1 MSERLEDHQPAPSGD
16 VRGGVGGKV
25 GADDRGLHPEFIQDA
40 IWVRGAREHN
50 LRDIDVR
57 IPREKLVVI
66 TGLSGSGKSSLAFD
80 TIYAEGQ
87 RRYVE
92 SLSAYARSFL
102 DQMARPDVDSIEGLS
117 PAISIEQKSVSA
129 NPRSTVGTITEIFD
143 YLRLLYARVGQPQ
156 CPGCGQAIS
165 SQTVQ
170 QMTERVLALGEGT
183 RVQILAPV
191 VRGRKGAYRK
201 ELAAFRK
208 QGFVRVRIDGEM
220 HELSEDV
227 QVARHARHD
236 IDVVIDRLIVNERA
250 GLRLGESIETAL
262 KLADG
267 LVRVDVADG
276 SEPWLLSQK
285 SACVSCGISLPEL
298 APRLFSFNSP
308 AGACPQCAGLGEHK
322 VLDVSRVVPDVT
334 RSLANAIEPWQR
346 GRGSGY
352 YRQLL
357 EALALHYDVELE
369 TPWERLPQR
378 VRSGILHGSAG
389 EAIRF
394 EIKRGGQTSQLSRTW
409 GGVMDE
415 LERRA
420 ESNSVGGEGR
430 ASGGSERGDKSE
442 RELARFRSPQHCDA
456 CDGSRLRPEAR
467 NVTLAGRGIHELSA
481 LSTSALRQFL
491 EQLELSDSQNLVAER
506 ILAEIRERLGFL
518 ADVGLDYLSL
528 DRRSGTLSGGEAQ
541 RIRLATQ
548 IGSSL
553 MGVLYILDEPSI
565 GLHPR
570 DNQRL
575 LDSLLRLRD
584 MGNSVLVVEHDEATI
599 RTADHVIDM
608 GPGAGIHGGR
618 VAAEGTPAELLR
630 NEDSPTGAYLSGRR
644 SIPLP
649 RHRRKAGKRAI
660 VLSGCNE
667 HNLRDVELRLPI
679 GLFTVMTGVSGS
691 GKSTLVNDTLHRA
704 LAQRLH
710 ASTAIPGAFSQLEG
724 VEHIDKVIDV
734 DQAPI
739 GRTPRSNPA
748 TYSGAF
754 DGIRK
759 LFAGVPEARMR
770 GYGSGRFSFNVKG
783 GRCEA
788 CRGDGLLRV
797 EMHFLPDLFVRC
809 EVCGGRRYNR
819 ETLVVRYKQRS
830 IADVLDLTVEEA
842 LSVFENVGSVHRPL
856 LALHEVGLDY
866 LHLGQPATTLSG
878 GEAQRVKLARELAK
892 RSTGRTLYLLDE
904 PTTGLH
910 FADVEKLLELLHRLV
925 DLGNSVLV
933 IEHHLDVIKT
943 ADLVIDL
950 GPEGGEAGG
959 EIVAAGTPEEVAANP
974 RSHTGRALAR
984 VLPR

>member
-1 MSERLEDHQPAPSGD
+1 VSERLDVDQPIPLPDHSSVEDG
-16 VRGGVGGKV
+16 
-25 GADDRGLHPEFIQDA
+25 GLHPEFVQDA

-92 SLSAYARSFL
+92 SLSAYARAFL

-129 NPRSTVGTITEIFD
+129 NPRSTVGTVTEIFD

-156 CPGCGQAIS
+156 CPGCGQPIS
-165 SQTVQ
+165 SQTLQ
-170 QMTERVLALGEGT
+170 QMTERVMSIDEGT

-191 VRGRKGAYRK
+191 IRGRKGSYRK
-201 ELAAFRK
+201 ELEAFRR

-220 HELSEDV
+220 HDLSDDV
-227 QVARHARHD
+227 QIARHARHD
-236 IDVVIDRLIVNERA
+236 IDVVIDRLVINQRVEA
-250 GLRLGESIETAL
+250 RLSGSIETAL

-267 LVRVDVADG
+267 IVRVDVADG
-276 SEPWLLSQK
+276 NEPWLLSQK
-285 SACVSCGISLPEL
+285 SACATCGISLPEL

-308 AGACPQCAGLGEHK
+308 AGACPQCAGLGDHA
-322 VLDVSRVVPDVT
+322 VLDAARVVPDAK
-334 RSLANAIEPWQR
+334 RPLAKAIEPWQR

-352 YRQLL
+352 YRQLI
-357 EALALHYDVELE
+357 EALALHYDVDPT
-369 TPWERLPQR
+369 TPWGKLPQR
-378 VRSGILHGSAG
+378 ARDGILHGTSG
-389 EAIRF
+389 EAVRF
-394 EIKRGGQTSQLSRTW
+394 EIKRGGQTSNVSRPW
-409 GGVMDE
+409 NGVMDE

-420 ESNSVGGEGR
+420 EAGDTD
-430 ASGGSERGDKSE
+430 AERGKAN
-442 RELARFRSPQHCDA
+442 RELARFRSPLQCDA

-481 LSTSALRQFL
+481 LSTSALRRFL
-491 EQLELSDSQNLVAER
+491 EGLELSEAQSLVADR
-506 ILAEIRERLGFL
+506 ILSEINERLGFL

-584 MGNSVLVVEHDEATI
+584 MGNTLLVVEHDEATI
-599 RTADHVIDM
+599 RTADYVIDM

-618 VAAEGTPAELLR
+618 VAAEGTPDELQQ
-630 NEDSPTGAYLSGRR
+630 NESSPTGAYLSGRR

-649 RHRRKAGKRAI
+649 RRRREADERAI
-660 VLSGCNE
+660 VLSGCTE
-667 HNLRDVELRLPI
+667 HNLRDVELSIPI

-710 ASTAIPGAFSQLEG
+710 AATATPGAFSRLEG
-724 VEHIDKVIDV
+724 LEHIDKVIDV

-739 GRTPRSNPA
+739 GRTPRSNPT

-788 CRGDGLLRV
+788 CGGDGLLRV
-797 EMHFLPDLFVRC
+797 EMHFLPDLFVQC
-809 EVCGGRRYNR
+809 EVCKGRRYNR
-819 ETLVVRYKQRS
+819 ETLAVRYKQRS

-878 GEAQRVKLARELAK
+878 GEAQRIKLARELAK

-910 FADVEKLLELLHRLV
+910 FADVEKLLELLQRLV
-925 DLGNSVLV
+925 DLGNTVLV

-943 ADLVIDL
+943 ADLVVDL

-974 RSHTGRALAR
+974 RSHTGRALAQLLLR
-984 VLPR
+984 